1 MANYA
6 NLENLT
12 YTGEYAKE
20 IFVKNLYESKLKT
33 YGLTYLPGIKSRQQ
47 LVSGDVNKLFQK
59 YTCPF
64 SPKGEAVLKEQWI
77 EGVPMKV
84 NLEQCYDSF
93 WNSFMAAQTEVSLNG
108 GVPQAFFEWFFNDTL
123 VPELSREYEQIFW
136 NGDTASADEV
146 LKISDG
152 IVKKLKADA
161 SAKKVAGAV
170 LTVDNITA
178 QVEAMALQAI
188 ATEGVELDGFKLFM
202 NVNDYRLLKVALAK
216 EAILNT
222 QVWANFGRDGE
233 KIYAYGF
240 EVVPCLIAK
249 DQMVL
254 APARNLVL
262 GYDIADSE
270 ISYKMIDMRDTTL
283 DNTFRVGVITNIAVG
298 YVYPELIVVTE

>member
-93 WNSFMAAQTEVSLNG
+93 WNSFMGAQTEVSLNG
-108 GVPQAFFEWFFNDTL
+108 GVPQTFFEWFFNDTL

-146 LKISDG
+146 LKIADG
-152 IVKKLKADA
+152 VVKKLKADA

-202 NVNDYRLLKVALAK
+202 NINDYRLLKVALAK

-222 QVWANFGRDGE
+222 QVWANFGREGE
-233 KIYAYGF
+233 KIFAYGF

-249 DQMVL
+249 NQMVL

-270 ISYKMIDMRDTTL
+270 INYKMIDMRDTTL